1 MCPTE
6 LPGER
11 WSQLA
16 IDVCGP
22 FPTGEYIVVVT
33 DNYCRWPK
41 AKILKTVT
49 SASIL
54 KWLNKVFAQH
64 GYPHVLKSDNASY
77 FTSEEFKSTLNSWG
91 IQLRTVTEY
100 WPQANGE
107 VERFNEVIKKHV
119 LTSQAE
125 QKDWLATLPNLLL
138 QYRTTPHRMTGQ
150 TPAKLL
156 LQREMRTKI
165 PTIQP
170 AKVKDGSR
178 MDAEVRNK
186 DSSEKAK
193 TKEYTDKTRHAK
205 TRNLAVGDEV
215 LVTQKRK
222 NKYSTQFG
230 KDPMKIIKIN
240 GSQIILED
248 RHGKQHRRNS
258 SHVKKYLKKNPTP
271 SADDEDSTSTNP
283 IPPAENQPETTN
295 PPATDP
301 TGNEA
306 NIQNQTGTNNN
317 QPQEETTRRSSRQ
330 KTAPDYV
337 GFDK

>member
-1 MCPTE
+1 
-6 LPGER
+6 
-11 WSQLA
+11 
-16 IDVCGP
+16 
-22 FPTGEYIVVVT
+22 
-33 DNYCRWPK
+33 
-41 AKILKTVT
+41 
-49 SASIL
+49 
-54 KWLNKVFAQH
+54 
-64 GYPHVLKSDNASY
+64 
-77 FTSEEFKSTLNSWG
+77 
-91 IQLRTVTEY
+91 
-100 WPQANGE
+100 
-107 VERFNEVIKKHV
+107 
-119 LTSQAE
+119 
-125 QKDWLATLPNLLL
+125 
-138 QYRTTPHRMTGQ
+138 MTGQ

-156 LQREMRTKI
+156 LQRGMRTKI

-178 MDAEVRNK
+178 MDSEVRNK

-193 TKEYTDKTRHAK
+193 AKEYTDKTRHAK

-215 LVTQKRK
+215 LVTQKK
-222 NKYSTQFG
+222 TTSI
-230 KDPMKIIKIN
+230 PHSLEN

-271 SADDEDSTSTNP
+271 SVDDEDSTSTNP

-295 PPATDP
+295 PPATDA

-330 KTAPDYV
+330 KTAPDYF

>member
-1 MCPTE
+1 
-6 LPGER
+6 
-11 WSQLA
+11 
-16 IDVCGP
+16 
-22 FPTGEYIVVVT
+22 
-33 DNYCRWPK
+33 
-41 AKILKTVT
+41 
-49 SASIL
+49 
-54 KWLNKVFAQH
+54 
-64 GYPHVLKSDNASY
+64 
-77 FTSEEFKSTLNSWG
+77 
-91 IQLRTVTEY
+91 
-100 WPQANGE
+100 
-107 VERFNEVIKKHV
+107 
-119 LTSQAE
+119 
-125 QKDWLATLPNLLL
+125 
-138 QYRTTPHRMTGQ
+138 MTGQ

-178 MDAEVRNK
+178 MDSEVRNK

-193 TKEYTDKTRHAK
+193 AKEYTNTETRHAK

-271 SADDEDSTSTNP
+271 SADDEDSTWTNP

-301 TGNEA
+301 TDNECC
-306 NIQNQTGTNNN
+306 IL
-317 QPQEETTRRSSRQ
+317 PISR
-330 KTAPDYV
+330 ARAREH
-337 GFDK
+337 